1 MAQGRIKFFKKG
13 LQAILC
19 SPGADQ
25 VCAGQAKRI
34 QNIANSRNR
43 FGGDGFAI
51 HSEQAVL
58 FGLRRAEWFVKTTD
72 RKSQMAEAE
81 DKALTGA
88 VR

>member
-13 LQAILC
+13 LQQILC

-25 VCAGQAKRI
+25 ACAGQAKRI
-34 QNIANSRNR
+34 QNTANSRNR
-43 FGGDGFAI
+43 FGGDGFSI
-51 HSEQAVL
+51 HSEEAVL
-58 FGLRRAEWFVKTTD
+58 FGLRRVEWFVKTTD
-72 RKSQMAEAE
+72 KKSKMAEAE